1 MTLETGFLLNNR
13 YQILEIIA
21 KGGMGAIYKAKDT
34 SLGVFTAVK
43 ENLFTTEEGS
53 RQFRKEATILAGVR
67 HPNLPRVTDHFVTA
81 GQGQYLVMD
90 YIDGEDLFASASAN
104 TNSNLLNLFPPN
116 AIPVKSSRLT
126 KIFGPPSC

>member
-1 MTLETGFLLNNR
+1 
-13 YQILEIIA
+13 
-21 KGGMGAIYKAKDT
+21 MGAIYKAKDT

-67 HPNLPRVTDHFVTA
+67 HPNLPRVTDHFVIA

-90 YIDGEDLFASASAN
+90 YIDAKIYLQVPRLIQIPICLTCSRQTQSR
-104 TNSNLLNLFPPN
+104 SNHL
-116 AIPVKSSRLT
+116 V
-126 KIFGPPSC
+126 